1 MCRSSAAVKLLASES
16 DRRGFE
22 SRRQLFFLFFFF
34 FFFFFNIHT
43 SDKLEI
49 FFDHSILVN
58 GVDPWGV
65 HRFLGGINHE
75 NGIYSMGQRHEC
87 GLAQRLNYWPP
98 NLTDEGSSP
107 GVSFSFFFF
116 FFFFFN
122 IHTSDKLEIFFDHSI
137 LVNGVDP
144 WGVHR
149 FLGGINHENGIYS
162 MGQRHECGLGY
173 IIITIYE
180 VAYKIE

>member
-16 DRRGFE
+16 DGRGFE

-34 FFFFFNIHT
+34 FFFFF
-43 SDKLEI
+43 S
-49 FFDHSILVN
+49 
-58 GVDPWGV
+58 
-65 HRFLGGINHE
+65 
-75 NGIYSMGQRHEC
+75 
-87 GLAQRLNYWPP
+87 
-98 NLTDEGSSP
+98 
-107 GVSFSFFFF
+107 
-116 FFFFFN
+116 N

-180 VAYKIE
+180 VLSLQNRVSEWVSAFSPPAILVSLHSRVKICCSTANFYSGKKNNIHVIYAA

>member
-1 MCRSSAAVKLLASES
+1 
-16 DRRGFE
+16 
-22 SRRQLFFLFFFF
+22 
-34 FFFFFNIHT
+34 
-43 SDKLEI
+43 
-49 FFDHSILVN
+49 
-58 GVDPWGV
+58 
-65 HRFLGGINHE
+65 
-75 NGIYSMGQRHEC
+75 MGQRHEC
-87 GLAQRLNYWPP
+87 GLAQRLNYWPL

-116 FFFFFN
+116 FFFFLFFFFFN

>member
-16 DRRGFE
+16 DGRGFE

-34 FFFFFNIHT
+34 NIHT

-49 FFDHSILVN
+49 YFDHSILVN

-87 GLAQRLNYWPP
+87 G
-98 NLTDEGSSP
+98 S
-107 GVSFSFFFF
+107 
-116 FFFFFN
+116 
-122 IHTSDKLEIFFDHSI
+122 
-137 LVNGVDP
+137 
-144 WGVHR
+144 
-149 FLGGINHENGIYS
+149 
-162 MGQRHECGLGY
+162 GY

-180 VAYKIE
+180 VVYKIERASECFLAPRYTRFIAFTSKNMKEKMAKAGIVFADLKDVFSRYGSRVFWRCLPCHRNEF

>member
-1 MCRSSAAVKLLASES
+1 MSTCAEV
-16 DRRGFE
+16 
-22 SRRQLFFLFFFF
+22 
-34 FFFFFNIHT
+34 
-43 SDKLEI
+43 
-49 FFDHSILVN
+49 
-58 GVDPWGV
+58 
-65 HRFLGGINHE
+65 
-75 NGIYSMGQRHEC
+75 
-87 GLAQRLNYWPP
+87 AQRLNYWPP

-107 GVSFSFFFF
+107 GVSFSFFLSFFFF

>member
-1 MCRSSAAVKLLASES
+1 MCRSSPAVKLLASES
-16 DRRGFE
+16 DGRGFE
-22 SRRQLFFLFFFF
+22 SQRQLFFLFFFF

-43 SDKLEI
+43 SDTLEI

-75 NGIYSMGQRHEC
+75 NGIYSMSHEC

-116 FFFFFN
+116 FFFF
-122 IHTSDKLEIFFDHSI
+122 SIFI
-137 LVNGVDP
+137 LQ
-144 WGVHR
+144 
-149 FLGGINHENGIYS
+149 IS
-162 MGQRHECGLGY
+162 
-173 IIITIYE
+173 
-180 VAYKIE
+180 

>member
-16 DRRGFE
+16 DGRGFE
-22 SRRQLFFLFFFF
+22 SWCQLFFFF
-34 FFFFFNIHT
+34 FFFSNIHT

-75 NGIYSMGQRHEC
+75 NS
-87 GLAQRLNYWPP
+87 
-98 NLTDEGSSP
+98 
-107 GVSFSFFFF
+107 
-116 FFFFFN
+116 
-122 IHTSDKLEIFFDHSI
+122 
-137 LVNGVDP
+137 
-144 WGVHR
+144 
-149 FLGGINHENGIYS
+149 IYS

-180 VAYKIE
+180 GVYKIE

>member
-1 MCRSSAAVKLLASES
+1 MPWQDFVKIAKFAIACISGHKCRA
-16 DRRGFE
+16 
-22 SRRQLFFLFFFF
+22 FLSFF

-116 FFFFFN
+116 LFLFFFF
-122 IHTSDKLEIFFDHSI
+122 SIFI
-137 LVNGVDP
+137 LQ
-144 WGVHR
+144 
-149 FLGGINHENGIYS
+149 IS
-162 MGQRHECGLGY
+162 
-173 IIITIYE
+173 
-180 VAYKIE
+180 

>member
-16 DRRGFE
+16 DGRGFE
-22 SRRQLFFLFFFF
+22 SQRQLFF
-34 FFFFFNIHT
+34 
-43 SDKLEI
+43 
-49 FFDHSILVN
+49 
-58 GVDPWGV
+58 
-65 HRFLGGINHE
+65 
-75 NGIYSMGQRHEC
+75 
-87 GLAQRLNYWPP
+87 
-98 NLTDEGSSP
+98 
-107 GVSFSFFFF
+107 FSFFFF
-116 FFFFFN
+116 FFCFVFN

-180 VAYKIE
+180 VVYKIERVSAFSPPAILVSLHSRVKTEQ